1 MNSKNNTRLFRNY
14 PVTHDFLNDPDF
26 AEFLAR
32 AEANDHTPDTPTNP
46 QSETHLETNSVG
58 AQYIAPAPPAH
69 SESQESTPSAAP
81 EVGAQYIAPA
91 PPLHFESQESTPEVG
106 AQYIAPAPP
115 SHSKTPESI
124 PQQPIHSKWS
134 VALDRPTRIPIS
146 PRMNLQPLPPIRGA
160 PRPRK
165 SHPIFQAHIDILII
179 FYPKRRFPNPLAG

>member
-1 MNSKNNTRLFRNY
+1 MNSKNNTRFFRNY

-46 QSETHLETNSVG
+46 QSETHLETNN
-58 AQYIAPAPPAH
+58 
-69 SESQESTPSAAP
+69 
-81 EVGAQYIAPA
+81 VGAQYIAPA

>member
-46 QSETHLETNSVG
+46 QSETHLETNN
-58 AQYIAPAPPAH
+58 
-69 SESQESTPSAAP
+69 
-81 EVGAQYIAPA
+81 
-91 PPLHFESQESTPEVG
+91 VG